1 MFFVGFSTR
10 SSFHIPGEELNA
22 NASGLFMTCIAS
34 PVFFSGLLRRAALLL
49 LLLVALSPSV
59 SATLPGNREISRI
72 TKERAAVE
80 QTLANLKLQLEEYQ
94 SKLHSTTRKESRSF
108 RVLENI
114 RNQILVLERMIGENQ
129 NYLKKLDRDIE
140 GLRNEFQGNRRM
152 YGQVSDDF
160 RRTAVSA
167 YKYGKN
173 REVDQFFASGSVSR
187 ALVRAQYM
195 GFFSRAVRHHVDNL
209 QQVAARLE
217 NSQLAL
223 EQSYRQKA
231 ETVREQGLQ
240 LKRWSATQKEKEG
253 VLESLRKNK
262 QEYLLQLA
270 SVQKKRSQLQSRIE
284 SLILAEQR
292 AIEAERERQQ
302 KIFEAK
308 RQHAKALQAK
318 RLESQRF
325 EEKRLRA
332 QRLESLRLEAEQ
344 SRLKNR
350 RLSRPAEEPIIA
362 KKEIAEAPVTTAQL
376 PEKESVAP
384 PPNSDP
390 PELER
395 VSADFESASGS
406 LPWPVK
412 NGVVAHRF
420 GSVQDKDLKIVTTNN
435 GIDIS
440 VPASTRVSAV
450 SGGKVVQIAFLP
462 TFGNIVIL
470 RHPKSYFTVYAN
482 LGALNVSRDELV
494 TSQQQLGVSGKMAEG
509 GSIVHFE
516 VWKGRV
522 KQNPAK
528 WLR

>member
-1 MFFVGFSTR
+1 
-10 SSFHIPGEELNA
+10 
-22 NASGLFMTCIAS
+22 MTCIALS
-34 PVFFSGLLRRAALLL
+34 AFFSRMLRRAALLF
-49 LLLVALSPSV
+49 LLLVSISPSAV
-59 SATLPGNREISRI
+59 ATLPKNSEISRI

-80 QTLANLKLQLEEYQ
+80 QTLSSLKQQLEEYQ
-94 SKLHSTTRKESRSF
+94 SKLHSTTLKETRSF
-108 RVLENI
+108 TVLENI

-129 NYLKKLDRDIE
+129 NYLKKLDRDIAL
-140 GLRNEFQGNRRM
+140 LRNEFQGNRRV

-160 RRTAVSA
+160 SRTAVSA
-167 YKYGKN
+167 YKYGRN
-173 REVDQFFASGSVSR
+173 REVEHFFAAGSVSK

-195 GFFSRAVRHHVDNL
+195 GFFTRAVRHHVDNL
-209 QQVAARLE
+209 QQVAVKLE

-223 EQSYRQKA
+223 EQSYRKKA
-231 ETVREQGLQ
+231 ETVKEQERQ
-240 LKRWSATQKEKEG
+240 LKSWAASQKEKEA

-262 QEYLLQLA
+262 QQYLLQLA

-292 AIEAERERQQ
+292 AIEAERERQRL
-302 KIFEAK
+302 IFEAK
-308 RQHAKALQAK
+308 RLEARRLQVKRMEAQ
-318 RLESQRF
+318 RLEV
-325 EEKRLRA
+325 KRLRA
-332 QRLESLRLEAEQ
+332 QRLEARRLRVQRMESARLEAAKVRVKKGE
-344 SRLKNR
+344 
-350 RLSRPAEEPIIA
+350 LSRPAEEPIIA
-362 KKEIAEAPVTTAQL
+362 EKEIVEAPATTELL

-384 PPNSDP
+384 PPSMDS

-420 GSVQDKDLKIVTTNN
+420 GSVHDKDLKIVTTNN

-440 VPASTRVSAV
+440 VPVSTRVRAV

-462 TFGNIVIL
+462 TFGNIVII

-482 LGALNVSRDELV
+482 LGALNVSKDELV
-494 TSQQQLGVSGKMAEG
+494 RSQQQLGVSGRMAEG
-509 GSIVHFE
+509 GSVVHFE
-516 VWKGRV
+516 VWKGRA